1 MAYTTIDD
9 PTLYFQTVLYAGNG
23 SADHAITL
31 PGDTDMQPDTV
42 WIKNR
47 DATDAHCLFDSVR
60 GATKLLTPDHE
71 RVEATDTD
79 TLDAFQSDGFALGN
93 NTDVNGNTEKFVAWC
108 WKAGTTSGITTD
120 GSTTITPSA
129 YSFNATS
136 GHSIISFD
144 GNATAG
150 AGLPHGLGKKPHFA
164 ILKRRGTDNGWWVY
178 LEGNTSAPET
188 DYQVLDH
195 ALATVDAATAWNDT
209 APSTTNLFL
218 GTADHVNAADAHM
231 AWIWT
236 SIQGYSKVGGSYVG
250 NGNADGPFIFT
261 GFRPAWLMIKNVTE
275 TQGWEMWD
283 NKRSPSNSGGKI
295 LAANTTTAE
304 RSNETWA
311 ALDFLSNGF
320 KIRYNDALNNNSG
333 ITYSYI
339 AFAEAPFVNSNGVPC
354 NAR

>member
-1 MAYTTIDD
+1 MAAYTTIDD
-9 PTLYFQTVLYAGNG
+9 PTLYFQTVLYAGDG

-47 DATDAHCLFDSVR
+47 DATDPHCLFDSVR
-60 GATKLLTPDHE
+60 GVTKLLNPDDE

-79 TLDAFQSDGFALGN
+79 TLDAFQSDGFRVDADVQV
-93 NTDVNGNTEKFVAWC
+93 NTSSEDYVAWC

-144 GNATAG
+144 GNSTAG

-178 LEGNTSAPET
+178 HEGNTSAPET
-188 DYQVLDH
+188 DYLVLDH
-195 ALATVDAATAWNDT
+195 GLATVDAATAWNDT
-209 APSTTNLFL
+209 APSTANLFL

-231 AWIWT
+231 AWIWAP
-236 SIQGYSKVGGSYVG
+236 IQGYSKFGSYTG
-250 NGNADGPFIFT
+250 NGNADGPFVFT
-261 GFRPAWLMIKNVTE
+261 GFRPAFVMVKCTSHDGSWGMR
-275 TQGWEMWD
+275 D
-283 NKRSPSNSGGKI
+283 NKREASNNGQDFL
-295 LAANTTTAE
+295 LANATNADQTSATI
-304 RSNETWA
+304 
-311 ALDFLSNGF
+311 DFLSNGF
-320 KIRYNDALNNNSG
+320 KLRHNGSEENTSAR
-333 ITYSYI
+333 THAYI
-339 AFAEAPFVNSNGVPC
+339 AFAEAPFVNSEGVPC